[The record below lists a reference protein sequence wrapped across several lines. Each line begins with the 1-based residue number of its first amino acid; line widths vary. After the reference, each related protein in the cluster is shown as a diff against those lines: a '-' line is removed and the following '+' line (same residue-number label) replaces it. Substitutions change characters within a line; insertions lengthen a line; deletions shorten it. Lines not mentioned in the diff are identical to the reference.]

1 MELVPLLKDFG
12 LPVFLVL
19 YYVIV
24 LLPAQRKQ
32 QEKDQVRYD
41 KLVAMI
47 ISNQKECAE
56 KMEAA
61 LHENSSAISELKD
74 LIERKIS

>member
-1 MELVPLLKDFG
+1 MDLVPLLKDFG

-19 YYVIV
+19 YYLFVM
-24 LLPAQRKQ
+24 LPAQKKS
-32 QEKDQVRYD
+32 QEKDQDRYD

-61 LHENSSAISELKD
+61 LHENSSAISELTE
-74 LIERKIS
+74 LIERKIQ